1 MRTTRAF
8 EITIRVPWA
17 DTDAAAIVWL
27 GNFVKYVEQAE
38 EELFRT
44 CGYPRLDLMRE
55 SILFPRTTLHC
66 SFRSPARFDDVLT
79 IALGIEK
86 MSERRIGYWFE
97 ITQVESKTLVVEG
110 TYEVACVDAVT
121 FKSRE
126 IPEYVRA
133 AFTARMRG
141 N

>member
-1 MRTTRAF
+1 VRTTGAF
-8 EITIRVPWA
+8 EITIRVSWA

-38 EELFRT
+38 EELFRA

-55 SILFPRTTLHC
+55 SVLFPRTTLNC
-66 SFRSPARFDDVLT
+66 SFRSPARFDDVLR

-97 ITQVESKTLVVEG
+97 ITQVSSKTLVAEG

-121 FKSRE
+121 FKSRDV
-126 IPEYVRA
+126 PESVRT
-133 AFTARMRG
+133 AFAARMRG
-141 N
+141 D